1 MPRFII
7 STSNKPP
14 IMVEAPNWLVAM
26 GTGIA
31 RLADANTIDRL
42 ACETLPNGTVIARDA
57 RRGTA
62 FIIREEATDDLLPD
76 EATME
81 VEEDDIPVGDSGDE
95 LFVMG
100 EDDEDD
106 PTDPYDL
113 KAAVAGILDMDE
125 GDTEVVERMDSIL
138 NAAEVDGAWRAAL
151 SLAGELVPCEAGS
164 ALQITDRQSL
174 RFISAF
180 GPASEQLLE
189 KEIPPGKGI
198 VGFCARH
205 RVGLIIQDAPADQR
219 HYSAIDD
226 AIGFNTGSVLCAPVA
241 LEAARYGCLEL
252 LNASEDVSFD
262 RAQLELVSMIADSL
276 AERLAHG

>member
-1 MPRFII
+1 VPRFII
-7 STSNKPP
+7 STSNKPS
-14 IMVEAPNWLVAM
+14 ITVDAPNWLVAM

-31 RLADANTIDRL
+31 QLTDADAIDRL

-62 FIIREEATDDLLPD
+62 FIIREEAPDDLLPD

-81 VEEDDIPVGDSGDE
+81 VEEEDIPVGDSGEE
-95 LFVMG
+95 LFVMD

-106 PTDPYDL
+106 PTDAYDL
-113 KAAVAGILDMDE
+113 QAAVAGMLDME
-125 GDTEVVERMDSIL
+125 EEDTAVVERMDSIL
-138 NAAEVDGAWRAAL
+138 NATAIDAAWDAAL

-164 ALQITDRQSL
+164 ALQITDRDSL
-174 RFISAF
+174 RFISVF
-180 GPASEQLLE
+180 GPASAKLMNQ
-189 KEIPPGKGI
+189 EIPPGKGI

-205 RVGLIIQDAPADQR
+205 RVGLVIQDAPADRR
-219 HYSAIDD
+219 HYNAIDKS
-226 AIGFNTGSVLCAPVA
+226 IGFHTGSVLCAPVA
-241 LEAARYGCLEL
+241 LEEARYGCLEL
-252 LNASEDVSFD
+252 LNAAEDVSFD